1 MGQVVEELNAND
13 HKFLALHR
21 NWLDHQ
27 SAGSDIE
34 STSEAK
40 LHLIQ
45 TIIEGEELKKY
56 ESTKI
61 QSLGVGFGDA
71 LTQDV
76 PELEWVAVE
85 DEDGREL
92 ALRFKHTSILFYPLT
107 DLARRI
113 EDYVEV
119 DVMNMFDGFK
129 GSIYD
134 ILEDIA

>member
-1 MGQVVEELNAND
+1 MAQIIEELNPND

-27 SAGSDIE
+27 SEGSDIS
-34 STSEAK
+34 STSELK
-40 LHLIQ
+40 LQLIQ
-45 TIIEGEELKKY
+45 AIIDSDELKKY

-71 LTQDV
+71 LAQDI

-92 ALRFKHTSILFYPLT
+92 ALRFKHTSILFYPIT
-107 DLARRI
+107 DLSRRI

-119 DVMNMFDGFK
+119 DVLNMFEGFK

-134 ILEDIA
+134 LLEDIA

>member
-1 MGQVVEELNAND
+1 MAQIIEELNPND

-27 SAGSDIE
+27 SEGSDIS
-34 STSEAK
+34 STSELK
-40 LHLIQ
+40 LQLIQ
-45 TIIEGEELKKY
+45 AIIDSDELKKY

-71 LTQDV
+71 LAQDI

-92 ALRFKHTSILFYPLT
+92 ALRFKHTSILFYPIT
-107 DLARRI
+107 DLSRRI

-119 DVMNMFDGFK
+119 DVLNMFEGFK
-129 GSIYD
+129 GSVD
-134 ILEDIA
+134 ITSINSA